1 MDRGDQAG
9 GTAHAGARARP
20 NILSIP
26 AGVPFLE
33 TLAGAILRDR
43 LGLGLDASQPEA
55 LATLTVYL
63 PTRRAARGL
72 AAALLRLGGSKALIL
87 PRLVPLGDPGEAE
100 MLDMT
105 SLMPD
110 MPALPADALPINALS
125 RQLLLARQ
133 IERASHARDMDLA
146 GQGVGQGARAGS
158 LAAST
163 LGSAFHLAGDLA
175 AILDAMQA
183 EDVPYSRL
191 MTLDAARFDELWQ
204 LTARFL
210 AILGEHWPAILAE
223 RGEVDPVTWRNR
235 LLDTQASVL
244 QAGVAGGPVL
254 VAGST
259 GSMPAT
265 ARLIAA
271 VSRLGRGAVVLPDLD
286 LEMSDA
292 DWSALSAS
300 AMHAPDR
307 LASHPQAQLLKL
319 MQVMMAARADVRPL
333 EAGTDTFRT
342 AVQAARRRLA
352 HEALRAADTS
362 EAWQT
367 LPQRVPVAATERA
380 MAGVRILEA
389 PDERLEGLAVALAIK
404 HALHD
409 PGRTVAL
416 VTPDRGLAER
426 VALELG
432 RWGIIMDDS
441 AGQPLHRT
449 QAGHALS
456 ALLEVV
462 VREASPETVL
472 ELLHQPAIR
481 LGLDQVALAHARQA
495 LDIGALRGVRTEP
508 GMAGLKAATA
518 AMPER
523 IADRHAPRCR
533 QRLDVAATQAAGD
546 LVGRLADALSPLSL
560 PMEGR
565 FDLGKAVSCLR
576 LALERLTCGLDGTSG
591 LFLGSDGEAL
601 QALLGDLEAAC
612 LGTEGTADDLAQ
624 ICRTAMADRV
634 VRMRRREHP
643 RVMLLG
649 LLEARL
655 MPADLMILG
664 GLNEAVWPPQTTTD
678 PFLNRAMRAEI
689 GLSSPER
696 RIGQSAHDFIQGFC
710 AAEVIL
716 SRSVKLAGI
725 QTLPSRFWQR
735 LKAVAPQAAWQDA
748 LRQGESYVA
757 LARALDRPAE
767 EVIVRR
773 PRPKPDASLQPSTFS
788 VTEAE
793 TLMRDP
799 YAVFARRILDL
810 QPLEPLQVV
819 LGAADRGTLL
829 HDVMDR
835 FARLWPAALPDDCA
849 RALRTI
855 GEAVFAD
862 VIEEPDVQGFWWPRF
877 VELIPAIVA
886 WEQARRGAIRRIG
899 TEMRIRLPLR
909 LPDGAEVSLSAR
921 ADRIEERLDGTLAI
935 LDFKT
940 GSPPSGPQIKTGLA
954 PQLLLEAA
962 MGSAAPF
969 VAKNGA
975 KNGASKIVSFGPAAI
990 SSACHV
996 ALKADAEAL
1005 KTSDVAEPADLERLS
1020 AACLDGFTS
1029 MVAGFRSGERAFV
1042 SRFAPQFMRFA
1053 GDYDHLARVKEW
1065 SSSGDGADED
1075 SP

>member
-1 MDRGDQAG
+1 ME
-9 GTAHAGARARP
+9 ARDKPLAADETPDARVRP
-20 NILSIP
+20 NILSVP
-26 AGVPFLE
+26 AGVPFLA
-33 TLAGAILRDR
+33 TLAEAVLHDR
-43 LGLGLDASQPEA
+43 LDLDLDAARPEA
-55 LATLTVYL
+55 LATLTIYL

-72 AAALLRLGGSKALIL
+72 AAELLRQSGGRAVIL

-100 MLDMT
+100 MQDIIG
-105 SLMPD
+105 LMPQ
-110 MPALPADALPINALS
+110 MPATSADPLPINALS

-133 IERASHARDMDLA
+133 IQRASQARDAGLA
-146 GQGVGQGARAGS
+146 RDVGLDGAGGS

-163 LGSAFHLAGDLA
+163 LGSAFRLAGDLA

-191 MTLDAARFDELWQ
+191 LTLDAVKFDELWQ

-210 AILGEHWPAILAE
+210 AILGEHWPAILAD
-223 RGEVDPVTWRNR
+223 RGEVDPVLWRNR
-235 LLDTQASVL
+235 LLDAQASRL
-244 QAGVAGGPVL
+244 TARMAGGPVL

-271 VSRLGRGAVVLPDLD
+271 VSRLKRGAVVLPDLD
-286 LEMSDA
+286 LDMDDA
-292 DWSALSAS
+292 DWSALSAT

-319 MQVMMAARADVRPL
+319 LEVMLASRADVRPL
-333 EAGTDTFRT
+333 LPVKGTPIDLM
-342 AVQAARRRLA
+342 QAARRQLV

-367 LPQRVPVAATERA
+367 LPQRVPVAVTGQA

-404 HALHD
+404 HALHE

-441 AGQPLHRT
+441 AGRPLHRT
-449 QAGHALS
+449 TAGHALS
-456 ALLEVV
+456 SLLDVMV
-462 VREASPETVL
+462 SGATSETVL
-472 ELLHQPAIR
+472 ELLHQPAMR
-481 LGLDQVALAHARQA
+481 LGLDEPRLAYSRQA
-495 LDIGALRGVRTEP
+495 LEIGALRGVRTGP
-508 GMAGLKAATA
+508 GMAGLTSAIA
-518 AMPER
+518 AMPGR
-523 IADRHAPRCR
+523 IADRRAPRCR
-533 QRLDVAATQAAGD
+533 QRLDAAATGAADD
-546 LVGRLADALSPLSL
+546 LVMRLANALSQLAL
-560 PMEGR
+560 PVDGH
-565 FDLGKAVSCLR
+565 FDLGQAISSLR
-576 LALERLTCGLDGTSG
+576 LVLEQMTSG
-591 LFLGSDGEAL
+591 PDGISGIYLDSDGEAL
-601 QALLGDLEAAC
+601 QALLGDLETAC
-612 LGTEGTADDLAQ
+612 LGTDGTSDDLAL

-634 VRMRRREHP
+634 VRTRRREHP

-664 GLNEAVWPPQTTTD
+664 GLNEAVWPPQTKTD

-696 RIGQSAHDFIQGFC
+696 RIGQSAHDFVQGFC
-710 AAEVIL
+710 APNVIL
-716 SRSVKLAGI
+716 SRAVKLAGV

-748 LRQGESYVA
+748 LRQGEDYVA
-757 LARALDRPAE
+757 LARELDRPHAAI
-767 EVIVRR
+767 VIKRPA
-773 PRPKPDASLQPSTFS
+773 PRPDKSLQPSAFS

-793 TLMRDP
+793 TLLRDP
-799 YAVFARRILDL
+799 YAIFARRILDL
-810 QPLEPLQVV
+810 QPLEPLKVV

-835 FARLWPAALPDDCA
+835 FASRWPAGLPDDPA
-849 RALRTI
+849 RELRTI

-862 VIEEPDVQGFWWPRF
+862 VIDEPDVQGFWWPRF

-886 WEQARRGAIRRIG
+886 WERARRGAIRRVA
-899 TEMRIRLPLR
+899 TELRIKLPLK

-921 ADRIEERLDGTLAI
+921 ADRVEEHHDGTLAI

-940 GSPPSGPQIKTGLA
+940 GSAPTGAQIKAGLA

-962 MGSAAPF
+962 MGSAAAF
-969 VAKNGA
+969 TGMSEAGVA
-975 KNGASKIVSFGPAAI
+975 VSIGPAAI
-990 SSACHV
+990 GSASHI
-996 ALKADAEAL
+996 ALKAAADGL
-1005 KTSDVAEPADLERLS
+1005 KTSEIATPAELERLS
-1020 AACLDGFTS
+1020 AACLDGFTG
-1029 MVAGFRSGERAFV
+1029 MVAGFRNGERAFT
-1042 SRFAPQFMRFA
+1042 SRFAPQFMRHA

-1065 SSSGDGADED
+1065 STSGDGADED
-1075 SP
+1075 SQ

>member
-1 MDRGDQAG
+1 M
-9 GTAHAGARARP
+9 
-20 NILSIP
+20 SVP

-33 TLAGAILRDR
+33 TLAEAILHDR
-43 LGLGLDASQPEA
+43 LGLALDVSQPEA

-72 AAALLRLGGSKALIL
+72 AAALLRQSGSKALIL

-100 MLDMT
+100 MLDIT
-105 SLMPD
+105 SLTPD
-110 MPALPADALPINALS
+110 MPSLSADPLPIDALS

-133 IERASHARDMDLA
+133 IQHASHARDMDLA
-146 GQGVGQGARAGS
+146 GQGAGQGARVGS
-158 LAAST
+158 LGAST

-191 MTLDAARFDELWQ
+191 LTLDAARFDELWQ

-223 RGEVDPVTWRNR
+223 RGEIDPVAWRNR
-235 LLDTQASVL
+235 LLDAQASWL
-244 QAGVAGGPVL
+244 QRRVAGGPVL

-271 VSRLGRGAVVLPDLD
+271 VSRLRRGAVVLLDLD

-292 DWSALSAS
+292 DWTALSAA

-319 MQVMMAARADVRPL
+319 MQVMTASRADVRTLLPSTQTPCS
-333 EAGTDTFRT
+333 A
-342 AVQAARRRLA
+342 AQAARRQLV

-367 LPQRVPVAATERA
+367 LPQRVPVAATGLA
-380 MAGVRILEA
+380 MSGVRILEA

-404 HALHD
+404 HALHE

-449 QAGHALS
+449 HAGHALS
-456 ALLEVV
+456 ALLEVMA
-462 VREASPETVL
+462 RDATPETLL
-472 ELLHQPAIR
+472 ELLHLPATR
-481 LGLDQVALAHARQA
+481 LGLDPVALAHARQA
-495 LDIGALRGVRTEP
+495 LEIGALRGVRTGP
-508 GMAGLKAATA
+508 GMAGLKAAVA
-518 AMPER
+518 AMSGR
-523 IADRHAPRCR
+523 IADRRAPRCR
-533 QRLDVAATQAAGD
+533 QRLDAAATQAAAD
-546 LVGRLADALSPLSL
+546 LASRLAEALSPFSM
-560 PMEGR
+560 PVGGR
-565 FDLGKAVSCLR
+565 LDLGKAVSCLS
-576 LALERLTCGLDGTSG
+576 LALEKMTCGPDGMSG
-591 LFLGSDGEAL
+591 VFLGCDGEAL
-601 QALLGDLEAAC
+601 QALLGDLDAAC
-612 LGTEGTADDLAQ
+612 LGTHGTAEDLAL
-624 ICRTAMADRV
+624 ICRAVMADRV
-634 VRMRRREHP
+634 VRTRRREHP
-643 RVMLLG
+643 RLMLLG

-664 GLNEAVWPPQTTTD
+664 GLNEAVWPPQTKTD

-710 AAEVIL
+710 AEQVIL

-735 LKAVAPQAAWQDA
+735 LKAVAPEAAWRDA
-748 LRQGESYVA
+748 ARQGEDYVA
-757 LARALDRPAE
+757 LARALDRPAR
-767 EVIVRR
+767 EVVIRR
-773 PRPKPDASLQPSTFS
+773 PRPVPARSLQPTTFS

-799 YAVFARRILDL
+799 YAIFAKRILDL

-819 LGAADRGTLL
+819 LGAADKGTLL

-835 FARLWPAALPDDCA
+835 FARCWPMALPDDAA
-849 RALRTI
+849 RELLAI
-855 GEAVFAD
+855 GEAVFSD
-862 VIEEPDVQGFWWPRF
+862 VIDEPDVQGFWWPRF

-886 WEQARRGAIRRIG
+886 WEQERRVTIRRIG

-909 LPDGAEVSLSAR
+909 MADGAEVSLSAR
-921 ADRIEERLDGTLAI
+921 ADRIEERHDGTLAI

-940 GSPPSGPQIKTGLA
+940 GSPPSAPQIKAGLA

-962 MGSAAPF
+962 MGSAAQF
-969 VAKNGA
+969 VAINGA
-975 KNGASKIVSFGPAAI
+975 GGVVSLGPAAI
-990 SSACHV
+990 GSACHV
-996 ALKADAEAL
+996 ALKADAEVL
-1005 KTSDVAEPADLERLS
+1005 KTSEVAMAAELERLS
-1020 AACLDGFTS
+1020 AECLDGFTS
-1029 MVAGFRSGERAFV
+1029 MVDGFRSGERAFV

-1065 SSSGDGADED
+1065 SSSGDGTDED